1 MNFWKSTQ
9 NCLKKLTK
17 ISQMKIFEKLHLATL
32 KAFEIQDN
40 RQQIWYEKDTL
51 LSEIDLRE

>member
-1 MNFWKSTQ
+1 M
-9 NCLKKLTK
+9 
-17 ISQMKIFEKLHLATL
+17 ATL
-32 KAFEIQDN
+32 QAFQIQDN

>member
-1 MNFWKSTQ
+1 MLKIDQNFKNEKFQ
-9 NCLKKLTK
+9 K
-17 ISQMKIFEKLHLATL
+17 IAKCHMATL
-32 KAFEIQDN
+32 QAFQIQDN